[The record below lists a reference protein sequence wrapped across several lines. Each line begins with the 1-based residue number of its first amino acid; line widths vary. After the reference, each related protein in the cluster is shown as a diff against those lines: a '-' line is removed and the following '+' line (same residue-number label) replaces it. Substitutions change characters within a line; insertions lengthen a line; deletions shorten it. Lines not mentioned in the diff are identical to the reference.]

1 MFKLHGAPIS
11 NFYSIVKLTLLE
23 KGLDFEE
30 VLQAPSQ
37 DEAFLEKSPMGK
49 IPVLEVREGFISET
63 QVIVDFLDHIYPE
76 IPLYPRD
83 PYQRAMV
90 RRLCHM
96 SEIYLDI
103 PSRPALL
110 GILTGNPVSD
120 GVKNVARQQLERG
133 ARGLARVASPG
144 PWLAGSEFSMADI
157 YVYYTLGLAEL
168 VSSSQLNMNLLDFL
182 PGFAEWKS
190 LVASR
195 EFIAEV
201 DAGQQKAMADYLARL
216 ASEGNRA

>member
-30 VLQAPSQ
+30 VFQFPSQ
-37 DEAFLEKSPMGK
+37 DADYLEKSPMGK
-49 IPVLEVREGFISET
+49 IPLLEVREGIISET

-103 PSRPALL
+103 PCRPVL
-110 GILTGNPVSD
+110 GGVLTGTNVSTE
-120 GVKNVARQQLERG
+120 VKVAARQQVIRG
-133 ARGLARVASPG
+133 VKGLARVAKPG
-144 PWLAGSEFSMADI
+144 PWLAGSDFSMADI
-157 YVYYTLGLAEL
+157 FVYYTLGLVEFIA
-168 VSSSQLNMNLLDFL
+168 SDYLDVDLMEFL
-182 PGFAEWKS
+182 PGFPEWKA

-195 EFIAEV
+195 EFTAEV
-201 DAGQQKAMADYLARL
+201 DAGQQKAMADFL
-216 ASEGNRA
+216 ASQMA

>member
-11 NFYSIVKLTLLE
+11 NFYSIVKMTLLE

-30 VLQAPSQ
+30 VFETPSQ
-37 DEAFLEKSPMGK
+37 DEAFLEISPMGK

-103 PSRPALL
+103 PSRPVLS
-110 GILTGNPVSD
+110 GVLTGNSVAED
-120 GVKNVARQQLERG
+120 VKDVARQQLQRG
-133 ARGLARVASPG
+133 AKGLARVAQIS

-157 YVYYTLGLAEL
+157 YVYYTLGLAEF
-168 VSSSQLNMNLLDFL
+168 VGSSQLGLNLLDYL
-182 PGFAEWKS
+182 PGFAEWKA
-190 LVASR
+190 LMASR
-195 EFIAEV
+195 ELIAEV
-201 DAGQQKAMADYLARL
+201 DAGQQKAMTDYLATV
-216 ASEGNRA
+216 AAKGNRA